1 MAEPNHLMDAWDKLV
16 ADCNR
21 DPCYAGSWAG
31 GLARRELEEWWE
43 RECPG
48 LHVPQVLWSHRGR
61 LRKRRIKHVKP
72 IAEVATA

>member
-31 GLARRELEEWWE
+31 GLARRELAEWWE

-48 LHVPQVLWSHRGR
+48 LDVPQVLWSHKTGKYELTDYNVPKNAR
-61 LRKRRIKHVKP
+61 L
-72 IAEVATA
+72 